1 MNSMEGDSMKED
13 LRFKATSGF
22 AKVLAWGI
30 FVVCTVL
37 MVVNRKKKKEE

>member
-1 MNSMEGDSMKED
+1 MKKD

-30 FVVCTVL
+30 FLFCTVL
-37 MVVNRKKKKEE
+37 MVIERKKKKEEQ